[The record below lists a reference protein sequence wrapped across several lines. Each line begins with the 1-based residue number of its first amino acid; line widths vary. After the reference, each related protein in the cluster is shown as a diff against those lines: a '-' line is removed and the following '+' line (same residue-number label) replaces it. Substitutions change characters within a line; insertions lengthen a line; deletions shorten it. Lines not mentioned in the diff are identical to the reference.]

1 MTDSKSRTRVQV
13 EPAKASPGA
22 EAVSPLVDIYELEDG
37 TVVLEAEM
45 PGCPEESVN
54 LRVDKG
60 VLTISAEAAL
70 DEPAEE
76 YSQTYRGFVCGEY
89 FRAFALSDEVDR
101 DRTEAKLIDGVL
113 TVRLPRA
120 AAAATRK
127 IDIHVE

>member
-1 MTDSKSRTRVQV
+1 MTDRKSKTRVQV
-13 EPAKASPGA
+13 EPAKARPDA
-22 EAVSPLVDIYELEDG
+22 EAVRPLVDIYELEDG

-45 PGCPEESVN
+45 PGAAENSVN

-60 VLTISAEAAL
+60 VLTISAEASL
-70 DEPAEE
+70 DEPGEE
-76 YSQTYRGFVCGEY
+76 YSQTYRGFACGEY

-101 DRTEAKLIDGVL
+101 DRIEAKLTDGVL